1 MSDSNLKLIA
11 GLGNPGTDY
20 SQTRHNIGFLVVEAL
35 AAASCLALNKTRFES
50 AYVKGKIK
58 GRDVFLVKPMSYM
71 NRSGGPI
78 QKFAAYYKINLP
90 DIIIVHDDMDL
101 DFGQI
106 KIVHGRGHGGH
117 NGVRSI
123 IDVFGK
129 RECIRV
135 RVGVGHPNAL
145 RNGKQRGV
153 TGHVLGRFAPDE
165 QESLDVTIADAVDA
179 CLSILDNGITL
190 AMNKVNTRR

>member
-20 SQTRHNIGFLVVEAL
+20 AQTRHNIGFLVVEAL
-35 AAASCLALNKTRFES
+35 AAAACLALNKTRFES

-78 QKFAAYYKINLP
+78 QKFAAYYKIDLP

-106 KIVHGRGHGGH
+106 KIVQGRGHGGH

-135 RVGVGHPNAL
+135 RVGVGHPIAL

-165 QESLDVTIADAVDA
+165 QEVLDVTIADAVDA
-179 CLSILDNGITL
+179 CLSILDSGITL